1 MYRHIIKKE
10 TDDKILN
17 ERLDRLDA
25 CLWDSFKMIPM
36 ADIMDMDPKELTEIQ
51 IRLGQTKQSIND
63 MIDWMVEEHE
73 KLNIIDTKLDGLE
86 SMLKDIQ
93 EKLDK

>member
-1 MYRHIIKKE
+1 M
-10 TDDKILN
+10 
-17 ERLDRLDA
+17 
-25 CLWDSFKMIPM
+25 
-36 ADIMDMDPKELTEIQ
+36 Q

-63 MIDWMVEEHE
+63 MVDWMVDEHE
-73 KLNIIDTKLDGLE
+73 QLNMMDTKLDGLE